1 MRAVKVKSVKSVGVQ
16 PVYDLVMPT
25 NHNFVLENG
34 VVAHNCSYS
43 IVSYNTAYLK
53 HKYPVDFWL
62 AELSAESAKETKLR
76 EYSSEL
82 GDMILPVDILKSH
95 PTDFLVEDGGKLR
108 PPLLSLKGVGLK
120 FAESFRL
127 FMDNN
132 LESICTRK
140 VSKEKAPEKKSE
152 VKDKPKKTSSR
163 KPKAAIKRKDLI
175 TEGLKENTEEEKE
188 GGKEQQ

>member
-1 MRAVKVKSVKSVGVQ
+1 MRKVKIKSVKSVGVQ

-62 AELSAESAKETKLR
+62 AELSAESAKEAKLR

-82 GDMILPVDILKSH
+82 GDMILPVDVLKSH
-95 PTDFLVEDGGKLR
+95 PTDFLVEDGGRLR
-108 PPLLSLKGVGLK
+108 PPLLSLKGVGSK
-120 FAESFRL
+120 FAASFRL
-127 FMDNN
+127 FMDND

-140 VSKEKAPEKKSE
+140 ASKEKAPEEKGVE
-152 VKDKPKKTSSR
+152 DKPKKASSR
-163 KPKAAIKRKDLI
+163 KPKTAIKRKDLI
-175 TEGLKENTEEEKE
+175 TEGLKEDTERGE
-188 GGKEQQ
+188 GGGTTTG